1 MAKTKA
7 LISFAAHFTY
17 KKHHNEQTCSMLSSA
32 PIYMFITLLTTL
44 LLKRQ
49 NSETKHLLFKNLNI
63 CITSIVAFYADSLRN
78 YYDFTAGNLEMK
90 TIRVDAL
97 LKQRL
102 HQFYFEYEINHILG
116 KPTKRYMPN

>member
-1 MAKTKA
+1 M
-7 LISFAAHFTY
+7 HQ
-17 KKHHNEQTCSMLSSA
+17 NEQTYSMLSSA

-63 CITSIVAFYADSLRN
+63 RIICIVAFYADSLRN
-78 YYDFTAGNLEMK
+78 SYDCTAENLDLK

-102 HQFYFEYEINHILG
+102 HQFYFEYEMNPIMG
-116 KPTKRYMPN
+116 KPTKRYTPN